1 MSAPGQPLGAA
12 ATAGVIAA
20 LGFVVSLAGDATH
33 VASGTTVY
41 EWEDVPEIWRSAIW
55 FPFMVGGAVLLAA
68 LAGER
73 AGLPSLRTRNRADAV
88 AGAAAIAAL
97 YALTAA
103 LRGEPATVSVLLTG
117 AIAVLVWCWW
127 DPSPGTL
134 FLALAA
140 AVLGPLAEIAIVEI
154 GAASYTPG
162 SDGLGGVAPWLPCL
176 YFAAGAVAGGLWAA
190 IARDGAPRSPY

>member
-1 MSAPGQPLGAA
+1 VNAPGRPLGAA
-12 ATAGVIAA
+12 ATAAVITG
-20 LGFVVSLAGDATH
+20 LGFAVSLAGDAAH

-55 FPFMVGGAVLLAA
+55 FPFMVSGAVLLAA
-68 LAGER
+68 LAGGR
-73 AGLPSLRTRNRADAV
+73 AGLPGARVRNRADAV

-127 DPSPGTL
+127 DPSPGS
-134 FLALAA
+134 FAIAIAA

-154 GAASYTPG
+154 GAAGYTPG

-176 YFAAGAVAGGLWAA
+176 YFAAGAVASGLWAA
-190 IARDGAPRSPY
+190 IARDGAPKGA